1 MPLSSMAPNST
12 NNKRGER
19 DFKIRL
25 TQKEINSIS
34 V

>member
-1 MPLSSMAPNST
+1 MPLSSMAPNTT

-19 DFKIRL
+19 DFKMRQ
-25 TQKEINSIS
+25 TQKAINGIS